1 LNKPSKIP
9 GCFGKAPS
17 HSGFLC
23 LRLSTSFVQTWENWL
38 QASLR
43 TSQRVLD
50 DRWLDIYL
58 SSPIWRFIIQANV
71 CGAHA
76 WTGVLMPSVDGE
88 GHYFPLTL
96 ATCIHVSQAREK
108 LFQQAENWFLQ
119 LEQIALSA
127 LSDDVDIAQLDLS
140 LQDLPP
146 LRAQGSLFWHHLG
159 LKNSTGNSYWRVSG
173 YDQDAPGVKAFKELP
188 RPVDFVTLL
197 NPHTPRKTNDHTVP
211 APSTR
216 GEDAG
221 SERTEAVCHQSA
233 APSKPHQTPL
243 RWRSWALTDVGMRR
257 EINEDAFLNKPEAG
271 MWVVADGMGGHSAG
285 DVASR
290 TVTRRLEQSACGD
303 SLANLE
309 QHTRATLQ
317 AVNAELLELAAQMG
331 PGHVVGTTV
340 VALLAAGDA
349 CAALWAGDSR
359 LYRHRDGTLKQLTVD
374 HSMAVEMAKAHNALP
389 DGYGDNIVTRALGAD
404 PLLELDRVAFKARP
418 GDHYLLCSD
427 GLTKEIHSSE
437 IEAIFNSE
445 EEQQGLRRMV
455 DLALE
460 RQARDNI
467 TAILVSAEPA

>member
-1 LNKPSKIP
+1 
-9 GCFGKAPS
+9 
-17 HSGFLC
+17 
-23 LRLSTSFVQTWENWL
+23 
-38 QASLR
+38 
-43 TSQRVLD
+43 VLD

-58 SSPIWRFIIQANV
+58 SSPIWRFILQANI
-71 CGAHA
+71 CGEHA
-76 WTGVLMPSVDGE
+76 WTGVLMPSVDEE

-96 ATCIHVSQAREK
+96 ATCINTSQAREK
-108 LFQQAENWFLQ
+108 LFRQAETWFNQ
-119 LEQIALSA
+119 LEQVALSA
-127 LSDDVDIAQLDLS
+127 LSDDVDIVQIDRS

-146 LRAQGSLFWHHLG
+146 LRAHGSLFWRHLSLG
-159 LKNSTGNSYWRVSG
+159 NKTGNSYWRISG
-173 YDQDAPGVKAFKELP
+173 YDHDAPSVKVFKELP
-188 RPVDFVTLL
+188 RPGEFITLL
-197 NPHTPRKTNDHTVP
+197 NPHAQRKSDDHIVP
-211 APSTR
+211 VQLRR
-216 GEDAG
+216 GEDAA
-221 SERTEAVCHQSA
+221 SERTQAVCHQSA
-233 APSKPHQTPL
+233 ASSKTHQAQL

-271 MWVVADGMGGHSAG
+271 LWVVADGMGGHSAG

-290 TVTRRLEQSACGD
+290 TVTQRLERSSTGD
-303 SLANLE
+303 SLADLE
-309 QHTRATLQ
+309 QHTRATLK
-317 AVNAELLELAAQMG
+317 AVNAELLALAAQMG

-374 HSMAVEMAKAHNALP
+374 HSMAAEMAKAHEALP
-389 DGYGDNIVTRALGAD
+389 NGYGDNIVTRALGAD
-404 PLLELDRVAFKARP
+404 PLLELDRIAFRARP

-437 IEAIFNSE
+437 IEAIFNAE
-445 EEQQGLRRMV
+445 NGQQGLRRMV

>member
-1 LNKPSKIP
+1 MNKPSKIP

-58 SSPIWRFIIQANV
+58 SSPIWRFILQANV
-71 CGAHA
+71 CGEHA

-88 GHYFPLTL
+88 GNYFPLTL
-96 ATCIHVSQAREK
+96 ATCIHASQAREK
-108 LFQQAENWFLQ
+108 LFHQAKTWFNQ
-119 LEQIALSA
+119 LEQVALSA
-127 LSDDVDIAQLDLS
+127 LSDDFDVDQLDRS
-140 LQDLPP
+140 LQNLPL
-146 LRAQGSLFWHHLG
+146 LRAHGSLFWRHLS
-159 LKNSTGNSYWRVSG
+159 LKNNTGNSYWVVSG
-173 YDQDAPGVKAFKELP
+173 YNHDAPGVKAFKELP
-188 RPVDFVTLL
+188 RPGDFVSLL
-197 NPHTPRKTNDHTVP
+197 NPLTPRKTNDHTAA
-211 APSTR
+211 APLPR

-221 SERTEAVCHQSA
+221 SERTQAICHQSV
-233 APSKPHQTPL
+233 APSKPHQAQL

-290 TVTRRLEQSACGD
+290 TVTKRLDQSSAGD
-303 SLANLE
+303 SLTDLE
-309 QHTRATLQ
+309 QHTRATLK

-374 HSMAVEMAKAHNALP
+374 HSMAVEMAKTHEALP
-389 DGYGDNIVTRALGAD
+389 NGYGDNIVTRALGAD
-404 PLLELDRVAFKARP
+404 PLLELDRIAFKARP

-437 IEAIFNSE
+437 IEAIFNTE
-445 EEQQGLRRMV
+445 NGQQGLRRMV

-467 TAILVSAEPA
+467 TVILVSAEPA